1 MAKRHTKV
9 ATGSRESQSEGLLY
23 LFVMGFIQMLF
34 VCEKLAAKIQMIWIK
49 P

>member
-1 MAKRHTKV
+1 MANRPTKV
-9 ATGSRESQSEGLLY
+9 AIGSRESHSEGLLY
-23 LFVMGFIQMLF
+23 LSVMGFIQMLF